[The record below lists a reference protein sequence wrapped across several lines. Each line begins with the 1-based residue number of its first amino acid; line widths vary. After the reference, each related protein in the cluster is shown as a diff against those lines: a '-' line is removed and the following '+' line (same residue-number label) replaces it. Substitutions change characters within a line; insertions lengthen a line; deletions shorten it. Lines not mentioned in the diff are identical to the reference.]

1 MPNLVKICSIF
12 LKLYA
17 VKQSGPGFFGL
28 PGMLTCIDT
37 DTDIG
42 TVILFLNFILLVLQF
57 CAFIICKT
65 MRLTVMISN
74 ETTYLLT

>member
-1 MPNLVKICSIF
+1 LSKTRKVISRKT
-12 LKLYA
+12 KLLR
-17 VKQSGPGFFGL
+17 FFGL

-42 TVILFLNFILLVLQF
+42 TVTSFVNFILLVLLF
-57 CAFIICKT
+57 CAFIVCKT